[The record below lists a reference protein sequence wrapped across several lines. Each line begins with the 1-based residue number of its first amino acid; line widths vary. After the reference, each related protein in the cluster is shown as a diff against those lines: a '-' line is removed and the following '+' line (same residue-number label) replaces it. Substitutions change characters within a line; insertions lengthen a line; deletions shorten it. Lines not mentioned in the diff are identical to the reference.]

1 MTTVTLASIKDKI
14 RGMYFINA
22 GAAVKASDRGYTER
36 DLEELNLVTICI
48 IILENGFKV
57 EGTSACVDPK
67 IYNEAIG
74 QQEAYKNA
82 IDKIWEIEGYLLKQQ
97 LHEANQK

>member
-1 MTTVTLASIKDKI
+1 MTTVTKASIEAKI
-14 RGMYFINA
+14 RNVYYINA
-22 GAAVKASDRGYTER
+22 GAAVQASDQGYNER

-57 EGTSACVDPK
+57 EGTSACVDPSR
-67 IYNEAIG
+67 YNEAIG
-74 QQEAYKNA
+74 QEEAYKNA
-82 IDKIWEIEGYLLKQQ
+82 FDKIWEKEGYLLKQQ

>member
-1 MTTVTLASIKDKI
+1 MTTVTASSIKNKI
-14 RGMYFINA
+14 RGIYFINT
-22 GAAVKASDRGYTER
+22 GAAVKAGNGGYTDQ

-74 QQEAYKNA
+74 QQEAYKA
-82 IDKIWEIEGYLLKQQ
+82 AFDKIWEKEGYLLKQKMF
-97 LHEANQK
+97 EENQK

>member
-1 MTTVTLASIKDKI
+1 MTTVSKSSIEAKI
-14 RGMYFINA
+14 RGVYFINA
-22 GAAVKASDRGYTER
+22 GEALKDSNRWYIQR
-36 DLEELNLVTICI
+36 DLEELKLVTICI

-74 QQEAYKNA
+74 QEEAYKNA
-82 IDKIWEIEGYLLKQQ
+82 FEKIWEKEGYLLKQKMFETAQ
-97 LHEANQK
+97 

>member
-1 MTTVTLASIKDKI
+1 MSTVTKASIEAKI
-14 RGMYFINA
+14 RGVYFINA
-22 GAAVKASDRGYTER
+22 GAAIKASDDGYTQR

-67 IYNEAIG
+67 IYNEAVG
-74 QQEAYKNA
+74 RKEAYNNA
-82 IDKIWEIEGYLLKQQ
+82 FEKIWEKEGYLLKQKMF
-97 LHEANQK
+97 EESQK

>member
-1 MTTVTLASIKDKI
+1 MTTISKASIEAKI
-14 RGMYFINA
+14 RGVYFINA
-22 GAAVKASDRGYTER
+22 GEALKDSNRGNIQR
-36 DLEELNLVTICI
+36 DLEELKLVTICI

-74 QQEAYKNA
+74 QEEAYKNA
-82 IDKIWEIEGYLLKQQ
+82 VEKIWELEGYALKQK
-97 LHEANQK
+97 LFEAVQ

>member
-1 MTTVTLASIKDKI
+1 MSTVTKASIEAKI
-14 RGMYFINA
+14 RGVYFINA
-22 GAAVKASDRGYTER
+22 GAAIKASDDGYTQR

-74 QQEAYKNA
+74 RKEAYNA
-82 IDKIWEIEGYLLKQQ
+82 AFEKIWEKEGYLLKQKMF
-97 LHEANQK
+97 EENQK

>member
-1 MTTVTLASIKDKI
+1 MPTVSKASIEAKI
-14 RGMYFINA
+14 RGVYFINA
-22 GAAVKASDRGYTER
+22 GAAIKASDDGYTIR
-36 DLEELNLVTICI
+36 DLEELKLVTICI

-74 QQEAYKNA
+74 RQEAYKNA
-82 IDKIWEIEGYLLKQQ
+82 FEKIWEKEGYLLKQKMF
-97 LHEANQK
+97 EENQK